1 MILILIVVVVVGSK
15 FWKHIIVLVIC
26 FIAMIRCLI
35 SNLREGGFVLGQFE
49 GTSHHDGEGTE
60 GIEF

>member
-49 GTSHHDGEGTE
+49 GFGCLTAM
-60 GIEF
+60 